1 VSGAL
6 SIHELHIWR
15 LSQHKALAS
24 AHVFTTDDS
33 LANWMVRAKL
43 INECLH
49 AYGIHS
55 STLQPELVPSIEEAG
70 QQIAEEAVRRRDGG
84 CQIVCGTLCERLTC
98 CGREKFEA
106 VARAVDV
113 AGVHA

>member
-1 VSGAL
+1 
-6 SIHELHIWR
+6 
-15 LSQHKALAS
+15 
-24 AHVFTTDDS
+24 
-33 LANWMVRAKL
+33 M
-43 INECLH
+43 
-49 AYGIHS
+49 
-55 STLQPELVPSIEEAG
+55 PSIEEAG